1 MVVCVAGRTVILAQ
15 FANKLLTKRG
25 KWVGAESWGIGP
37 FTVTRVREQV
47 LLTDVSHFAKKCLLL
62 GFLRARNFLLLVF
75 RLLPT
80 GTGVEFLHGFGERIR
95 LLAEI
100 LLIHHAI
107 RANHECH
114 HAR

>member
-1 MVVCVAGRTVILAQ
+1 MGS
-15 FANKLLTKRG
+15 G
-25 KWVGAESWGIGP
+25 WGLNRWWDRALYCHKSSTGG
-37 FTVTRVREQV
+37 REQV
-47 LLTDVSHFAKKCLLL
+47 LLICDDAHHFAKKCLLL
-62 GFLRARNFLLLVF
+62 GFLRARNLLLLIF

-80 GTGVEFLHGFGERIR
+80 GIGVEFLHGFGERIR

-107 RANHECH
+107 PADHECH